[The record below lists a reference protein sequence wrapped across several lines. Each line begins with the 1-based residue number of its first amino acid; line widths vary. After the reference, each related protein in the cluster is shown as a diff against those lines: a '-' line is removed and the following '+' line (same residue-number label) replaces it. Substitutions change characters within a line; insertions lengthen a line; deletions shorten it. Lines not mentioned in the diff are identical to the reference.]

1 MEASDKTARQMY
13 EEIKAKPTR
22 PRFGFGRKPALVN
35 IDLQKA
41 YTCVDEFATA
51 YETDPKQ
58 IDYVNRMAEI
68 ARSKGLPVVWTH
80 VAYMEPRTAVSGA
93 PAPTRRIRC
102 RTSRSA
108 RAGPSSTTV

>member
-22 PRFGFGRKPALVN
+22 PRFGFGHKPALVN

-58 IDYVNRMAEI
+58 IDYVNRMSDLLFVL
-68 ARSKGLPVVWTH
+68 ARYEDRSLPLELTTG
-80 VAYMEPRTAVSGA
+80 EPD
-93 PAPTRRIRC
+93 
-102 RTSRSA
+102 
-108 RAGPSSTTV
+108 